1 MNNLFARTVS
11 GIILVLIVVGS
22 ILWNEYALLALVL
35 VIFSLGFD
43 EFSRMTLKKDRS
55 LFPTFLVTGQVT
67 LVLFYLFLSGRI
79 GVPLVLSVS
88 AALLT
93 LIFTHI
99 LLSKKATIAE
109 AGRLLSGMVWLA
121 GSLVF
126 FIALGWQKSP
136 GAYHS
141 AYPVILLGMIWVFDV
156 GAYFFGSL
164 LGRTKIAPAI
174 SPGKTLEGLISGILL
189 NALAGYVVFRI
200 TGELSALSW
209 IVLSIV
215 ISIGGTAGDL
225 LESKLK
231 REAGIKDSGR
241 LIPGHGGILDRFDSL
256 LFAAPLFYATIQ
268 IIVSL

>member
-22 ILWNEYALLALVL
+22 VLWNQYALLALVL
-35 VIFSLGFD
+35 VVFSLGFD
-43 EFSRMTLKKDRS
+43 EFSRMTVKKDRS
-55 LFPTFLVTGQVT
+55 LFPSFLVVGQTT
-67 LVLFYLFLSGRI
+67 LVLFFLFLSGRI
-79 GVPLVLSVS
+79 TAPVVLGAS
-88 AALLT
+88 AVLLT
-93 LIFTHI
+93 VIFTHI
-99 LLSKKATIAE
+99 LLSKNATIAE
-109 AGRLLSGMVWLA
+109 AGRLLSALVWLT

-136 GAYHS
+136 GSYHA
-141 AYPVILLGMIWVFDV
+141 AYPLILLIMIWVFDA
-156 GAYFFGSL
+156 GAYVFGSL
-164 LGRTKIAPAI
+164 FGKTKFAPAI
-174 SPGKTLEGLISGILL
+174 SPGKTIEGLVSGILL
-189 NALAGYVVFRI
+189 NALAGYIVFRI

-209 IVLSIV
+209 ILLSIV
-215 ISIGGTAGDL
+215 ISIGATAGDL